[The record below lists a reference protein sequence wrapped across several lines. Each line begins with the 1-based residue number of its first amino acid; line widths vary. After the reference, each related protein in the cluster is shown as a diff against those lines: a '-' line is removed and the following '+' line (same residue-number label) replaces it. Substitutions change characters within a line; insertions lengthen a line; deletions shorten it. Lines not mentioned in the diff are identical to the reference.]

1 LLDDGVTAEDAKDA
15 EERTP
20 MTIDEVT
27 HRVIKAAMTVHTA
40 IGPGLL
46 ERAYDACLYYELGKD
61 GLQFKHQLKVP
72 VSYQGVRIDAG
83 FRVDYLV
90 ENCVLVELKAV
101 EKLHPVHSAQILS
114 YLKLTGLTVGLL
126 INFNVVHLRDGIQR
140 KVNNYQPESGLE
152 PLRPL
157 RPRR

>member
-1 LLDDGVTAEDAKDA
+1 LLNGATAEDAKDA
-15 EERTP
+15 EEHTP

-27 HRVIKAAMTVHTA
+27 YRVIKAAMTVHSA

-46 ERAYDACLYYELGKD
+46 EKAYDACLYYELGKD
-61 GLQFKHQLKVP
+61 GLQFEHQRKVP
-72 VSYQGVRIDAG
+72 VWYQGIRINAG

-140 KVNNYQPESGLE
+140 KVNNYRPESGPE
-152 PLRPL
+152 PRRPW